1 MNSKSNKIYLGFFGL
16 LLLVVL
22 YLGVLSFTKY
32 FHNEPVR
39 ETTNATSAADPY
51 PVKIGQPEMP
61 DHFKVAFIADQGL
74 NDNSKKVLELI
85 KSEKAQMVLHDGDF
99 DYADNP
105 DAWAKQTDDIL
116 GKNFPY
122 LAVIGNHDI
131 KEWNK
136 YQPKI
141 AERLS
146 NVPGMVCK
154 GDIGVEGGC
163 LFHGVNFAFSS
174 PGITLPNTNYD
185 HAKILAIRLAQ
196 SPTPWNVCAWHK
208 DQRAMQLGDKEDE
221 VGWAVYDTCRRGGA
235 IIATGHEHSYER
247 TYLMD
252 NFETPSVVSTS
263 STLTLEK
270 GKSFAFVSGLG
281 GESIRPQKRD
291 GSWWAA
297 AYTAT
302 QRAKPGALFCTFG
315 VTGTDGKTDSKK
327 ADCYFKDIGGKIVD
341 TFSVVTAL

>member
-1 MNSKSNKIYLGFFGL
+1 MKLNTFSIWLSAL
-16 LLLVVL
+16 LILVAFCFASLAVKKNFYDEPAIERQNDTTQTLLIPTDKP
-22 YLGVLSFTKY
+22 LS
-32 FHNEPVR
+32 
-39 ETTNATSAADPY
+39 
-51 PVKIGQPEMP
+51 EMP

-74 NDNSKKVLELI
+74 NDDSKKVLQMI
-85 KSEKAQMVLHDGDF
+85 KAEGAQMVLHVGDF
-99 DYADNP
+99 DYADNA
-105 DAWAKQTDDIL
+105 DAWTKQTDDIL

-122 LAVIGNHDI
+122 LAVIGNHDV
-131 KEWNK
+131 KEWDK

-154 GDIGVEGGC
+154 GDIGVEGAC

-185 HAKILAIRLAQ
+185 HVKSLRVRIAQ
-196 SPTPWNVCAWHK
+196 SPTPWNVCAWHE

-221 VGWAVYDTCRRGGA
+221 VGWGVYETCRKGGA
-235 IIATGHEHSYER
+235 MIATGHEHSYER

-252 NFETPSVVSTS
+252 NFETHSVVSTS

-270 GKSFAFVSGLG
+270 GKSFVFVSGLG

-291 GSWWAA
+291 GPWWAA

-302 QRAKPGALFCTFG
+302 QGAKPGSLFCTFG
-315 VTGTDGKTDSKK
+315 VAGVDGKTDSKK
-327 ADCYFKDIGGKIVD
+327 ADCYFKDIGGKIAD
-341 TFSVVTAL
+341 KFSVVTGL